1 MDPADPERAPMPE
14 RIVPMLATLSKL
26 PREDD
31 AHAYEVKWDGVRA
44 IAYCRGGR
52 VTLQSRNLRDVTAQ
66 YPEVGRMGGRLGGRE
81 AVLDGELVAFGDDG
95 RPSFQRLQGRMHLK
109 SESVI
114 GRRAEHTPVTY
125 MAFDLLYLAGRVL
138 FDAPYT
144 ERRIALESLELAG
157 PHWQTPSH
165 HVGDGAA
172 LLEASR
178 ERGLEGIIAK
188 RLDSRYLP
196 GRRSR
201 TWLKVKNVRS
211 QEVVIGGWLP
221 GKGRREGA
229 IGALLAGH
237 YDRGGDAPQLRY
249 AGKVGTGFRD
259 EDLRML
265 AERLEPLRIESS
277 PFAGRQPA
285 RGAIFVEPRFVAEVE
300 FSEWTAAGTLRQ
312 PSYKGLRDDKDAL
325 EVVREEP
332 A

>member
-172 LLEASR
+172 LLE
-178 ERGLEGIIAK
+178 
-188 RLDSRYLP
+188 
-196 GRRSR
+196 
-201 TWLKVKNVRS
+201 
-211 QEVVIGGWLP
+211 
-221 GKGRREGA
+221 
-229 IGALLAGH
+229 
-237 YDRGGDAPQLRY
+237 
-249 AGKVGTGFRD
+249 
-259 EDLRML
+259 
-265 AERLEPLRIESS
+265 SS

-325 EVVREEP
+325 EVVR
-332 A
+332 